1 MNKQTIQDFAIK
13 VTQEIKDDPYFAD
26 HPAGA
31 DKVITVKFGRK
42 YAKLLSNNGGSVWA
56 FVDMITGDL
65 LKAASWA
72 TPAKH
77 ARGNIETAQ
86 YGRNY
91 VWTGPN
97 YLR

>member
-1 MNKQTIQDFAIK
+1 MNKQTIEDFATK
-13 VTQEIKDDPYFAD
+13 VTQEIKDDSYFTD
-26 HPAGA
+26 HPAGPELS
-31 DKVITVKFGRK
+31 ITVKFGRK
-42 YAKLLSNNGGSVWA
+42 YAKLLSNNGGSAWG
-56 FVDMITGDL
+56 FVDIETGNL
-65 LKAASWA
+65 FKPAGWA

-97 YLR
+97 YIR